1 MEDRLSMPELV
12 AILEAKREQDH
23 TNRKFSAALQGVD
36 IDKNKVSDD
45 EWERLK
51 AKVYSKGQTT
61 NPKDIVALQGQAAKR
76 AGFGIGNGLDYEVI
90 Q

>member
-1 MEDRLSMPELV
+1 MPELV

-36 IDKNKVSDD
+36 IDKNKVSND

>member
-1 MEDRLSMPELV
+1 MPELV

-23 TNRKFSAALQGVD
+23 INRKFSAALQGVD
-36 IDKNKVSDD
+36 IDKNKVSGD
-45 EWERLK
+45 EWESLK

-61 NPKDIVALQGQAAKR
+61 NPRDIVALQGQAAKR

>member
-1 MEDRLSMPELV
+1 MPELV